1 MRVKKKRAL
10 LRFALGLADDS
21 LAAAAKSQRPGRDS
35 FAPAADLPVKPFN
48 NLTQEGIVLPFKN
61 LTMKTRDTGS

>member
-1 MRVKKKRAL
+1 LFAWVYVS
-10 LRFALGLADDS
+10 LREISFPLRPATLAGPVGGVFLRQPSEPPD
-21 LAAAAKSQRPGRDS
+21 
-35 FAPAADLPVKPFN
+35 PVKPFN